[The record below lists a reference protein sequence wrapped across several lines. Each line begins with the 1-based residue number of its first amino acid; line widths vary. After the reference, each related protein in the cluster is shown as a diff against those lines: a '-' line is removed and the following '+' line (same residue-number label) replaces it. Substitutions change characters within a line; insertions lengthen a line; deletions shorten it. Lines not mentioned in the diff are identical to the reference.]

1 MSPTIT
7 PPTWRRG
14 KKVAGAAWAMIALSV
29 VCQVVALRATW
40 YSVDDFRFV
49 ALATEGPP
57 GWSYLTQPVYGQL
70 MPGGLFL
77 TWILTWAAGYNWVLT
92 WSVVLLMQVGAY
104 VYVLRTLRLLFGDR
118 PAILVPLAFYLFSP
132 LTVPAVAWYSAAM
145 LSVTLQLAVA
155 GALYAHVRHLREGT
169 LKSGLRTVAWTA
181 FGLLFFIKAAVIP
194 LLLVVVTLFAAPLV
208 VPGVR
213 GLRDALRL
221 LLRQRI
227 LLVLHGLL
235 LAGYGACYLV
245 TGATASSYVPVG
257 VERGIGLLPYIGRVI
272 GETFLTGAVGGPAG
286 WQPGAGHFA
295 NAAPP
300 ALLLGFAWLVW
311 ALAVVAS
318 LIFRRGAWRAWL
330 VLLTWLL
337 VADALFTW
345 LGRATAWSGWELRYV
360 ADAAPVL
367 AVCLALAFLPVRD
380 LPGNGNRTYLIKPPS
395 GPAVKATAGV
405 LAGAM
410 AALSILSASSF
421 GKLIDTTEQRAYI
434 GNAAR
439 ALAAAPAGTAIYPTD
454 VPMEMPIPATG
465 LTDLTSRVLAPVA
478 PRWAVDSMRAPEP
491 ATEPRVFDDKG
502 DLVKMTIKGGG
513 LLGPPAGLP
522 CFPTI
527 GGVVDLPLSTDGGP
541 LTVAGLGY
549 AAFVDTTASATV
561 DGRRLTLPLKRGDG
575 VVYFPVRSAV
585 RSLSLTVSGGTCV
598 KAIAVGEPAPV
609 EPS

>member
-1 MSPTIT
+1 
-7 PPTWRRG
+7 
-14 KKVAGAAWAMIALSV
+14 MIALSV
-29 VCQVVALRATW
+29 VCQVVALRTTW

-49 ALATEGPP
+49 ALATEGTP
-57 GWSYLTQPVYGQL
+57 GWSYLTQPVYGQV

-77 TWILTWAAGYNWVLT
+77 TWVLTWAAGYNWVLT
-92 WSVVLLMQVGAY
+92 WSVVLLLQVGAY

-155 GALYAHVRHLREGT
+155 AALYAHVRHLREGT
-169 LKSGLRTVAWTA
+169 LGSGLRAAAWTA
-181 FGLLFFIKAAVIP
+181 FGLLFFVKAAVIP
-194 LLLVVVTLFAAPLV
+194 LLLVVVTLFAAPLL

-213 GLRDALRL
+213 GVRDALRL
-221 LLRQRI
+221 LLRQRL

-235 LAGYGACYLV
+235 LAGYGALYLV

-257 VERGIGLLPYIGRVI
+257 VDRGIGLLPYAGRLIGA
-272 GETFLTGAVGGPAG
+272 TFFTGAIGGPAG
-286 WQPGAGHFA
+286 WRPGAGHFA
-295 NAAPP
+295 DASPP
-300 ALLLGFAWLVW
+300 VALV
-311 ALAVVAS
+311 VVAGIVWMLAFATS
-318 LIFRRGAWRAWL
+318 MIFRRGAWRAWL

-337 VADALFTW
+337 VADTLFTW
-345 LGRATAWSGWELRYV
+345 LGRATAWSGWEVRYV
-360 ADAAPVL
+360 SDAAPVA
-367 AVCLALAFLPVRD
+367 AVCFALAFLPVRD
-380 LPGNGNRTYLIKPPS
+380 LAENGHRTYLIRPPS
-395 GPAVKATAGV
+395 GSAVKAAAGV
-405 LAGAM
+405 LAGAI
-410 AALSILSASSF
+410 AALSILSVNSF

-434 GNAAR
+434 ANATR
-439 ALAAAPAGTAIYPTD
+439 ALAAAPAGTPIYPSD

-478 PRWAVDSMRAPEP
+478 PEWAVESMRAPEP

-502 DLVKMTIKGGG
+502 NLVKMTIKGG

-522 CFPTI
+522 CFPAI
-527 GGVVDLPLSTDGGP
+527 GDVIDLPLSTDGGP

-549 AAFVDTTASATV
+549 AALGDTTATATV

-585 RSLSLTVSGGTCV
+585 RSLPLTVTGGTCV
-598 KAIAVGEPAPV
+598 KAIAVGDPTPV